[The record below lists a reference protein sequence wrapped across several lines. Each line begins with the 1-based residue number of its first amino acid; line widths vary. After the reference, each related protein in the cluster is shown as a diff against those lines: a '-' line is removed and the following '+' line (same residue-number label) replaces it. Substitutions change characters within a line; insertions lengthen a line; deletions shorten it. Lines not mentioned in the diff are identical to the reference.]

1 VAESKL
7 QKLGVRAV
15 SLAELIPTTSASRE
29 FSQALPYETE
39 AQDLRR
45 SEAVERIQ
53 QFWRSQYPKLL
64 ERKAFLKTPVGRLY
78 ARVSEICKQSAASKM
93 MRYFLTGYGVGLHE
107 NIRSISNT
115 VSELQQRAVNL
126 LISLPQEQFE
136 HVDEVI
142 KRVSGIEES
151 LENVAKTISM
161 DRLEELAGG
170 ELNDAQRLF
179 RNADSVLGGVARD
192 MHEAVKLMEAIE
204 GIDQM

>member
-179 RNADSVLGGVARD
+179 RNVDSVLGGVACD
-192 MHEAVKLMEAIE
+192 MREAVKLMEAIE

>member
-1 VAESKL
+1 MAESKL

-179 RNADSVLGGVARD
+179 RNVDSVLGG
-192 MHEAVKLMEAIE
+192 EAPDPPPAASRV
-204 GIDQM
+204 

>member
-7 QKLGVRAV
+7 QKLGVQAV
-15 SLAELIPTTSASRE
+15 SLGELISTTSASRE
-29 FSQALPYETE
+29 FSQALPSNETE

-45 SEAVERIQ
+45 LEAVERIQ

-64 ERKAFLKTPVGRLY
+64 ERRAFLKTPVGRLY
-78 ARVSEICKQSAASKM
+78 ARFSEICKQSTASKM
-93 MRYFLTGYGVGLHE
+93 MRYFLTGYGVGLYE
-107 NIRSISNT
+107 NIRGISST
-115 VSELQQRAVNL
+115 AFELQQRAVNL

-170 ELNDAQRLF
+170 ELNEVQRLF
-179 RNADSVLGGVARD
+179 RNADSVLRGVASD
-192 MHEAVKLMEAIE
+192 MREATKMMEAIK
-204 GIDQM
+204 GTD